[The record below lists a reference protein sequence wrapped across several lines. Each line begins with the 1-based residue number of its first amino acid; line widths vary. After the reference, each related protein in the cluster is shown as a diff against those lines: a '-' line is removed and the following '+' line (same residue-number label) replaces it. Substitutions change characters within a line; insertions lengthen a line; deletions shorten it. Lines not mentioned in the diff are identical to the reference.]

1 MHIGSYDD
9 EPATVFAMDR
19 FAVENGY
26 AIDIS
31 DARHHHE
38 IYLSDPRKT
47 EPAKPKTVIRH
58 PVKRI

>member
-9 EPATVFAMDR
+9 EPAALSAMDS
-19 FAVENGY
+19 FAAENGY

-31 DARHHHE
+31 DTRYHHE
-38 IYLSDPRKT
+38 IYLIAPRKT
-47 EPAKPKTVIRH
+47 ESAKLKAVIRH